1 MVSFKMRLWTT
12 AALALALFAV
22 ITLARTLHAQEPP
35 KPPAQEHAT
44 QNQTDQNH
52 ANQPEHP
59 SEAAKG
65 EREEKAGGEAD
76 AIRHSPAV
84 KWIAHITGLSDDQA
98 YWICIGLNFAVI
110 FVAIAALLRKKL
122 PGFFSGRTA
131 AIQKGIEEARKMS
144 EEARQRL
151 SEVEGRL
158 SRLDTEIAGMRR
170 EADENARAEEQ
181 RILAAGEEERRRIVA
196 ATEQEIAMA
205 ANSARRELKT
215 YAAELAVE
223 LAEKKIRV
231 SKDTDEALV
240 RAFTAQLGKDG
251 N

>member
-1 MVSFKMRLWTT
+1 MVSFKMRFWTT

-22 ITLARTLHAQEPP
+22 ITPVRTLRAQEPP
-35 KPPAQEHAT
+35 KPATQEHAT
-44 QNQTDQNH
+44 QDRG
-52 ANQPEHP
+52 NQPEHP

-65 EREEKAGGEAD
+65 EAKGENEEKAGGEAD

-84 KWIAHITGLSDDQA
+84 KWIAHATGLSVDQA
-98 YWICIGLNFAVI
+98 YWLCIGLNFAVI
-110 FVAIAALLRKKL
+110 FVAIAALRRKKL

-131 AIQKGIEEARKMS
+131 TIQKGIEEARKMS

-181 RILAAGEEERRRIVA
+181 RVLAAGEEERRRIVA

>member
-1 MVSFKMRLWTT
+1 MMSFRSRFWSA
-12 AALALALFAV
+12 AALVLALVAV
-22 ITLARTLHAQEPP
+22 ISPAGVLRAQEAP
-35 KPPAQEHAT
+35 KPATQEHAT
-44 QNQTDQNH
+44 EH
-52 ANQPEHP
+52 ATQPEHP

-65 EREEKAGGEAD
+65 ESEEKAGGEAD
-76 AIRHSPAV
+76 AIRHSSAV
-84 KWIAHITGLSDDQA
+84 KLVARITGLSDDQA
-98 YWICIGLNFAVI
+98 YWLCIGLNFAVI
-110 FVAIAALLRKKL
+110 FVAIAVLLRKKL
-122 PGFFSGRTA
+122 PGFFSGRTS

-151 SEVEGRL
+151 SEVEDRL
-158 SRLDTEIAGMRR
+158 ARLDTEIAGMRR
-170 EADENARAEEQ
+170 EAEENARAEEQ

-196 ATEQEIAMA
+196 STEQEIALA
-205 ANSARRELKT
+205 ASSARRELKI